1 MLDGIEPTVLV
12 LSPAPLPGPALS
24 RNGADVR
31 VGLDGPTPA
40 ALHAMRLVWLD
51 AGGAVLRS
59 AVVRVGSDGVAAPSV
74 PGAASVRASD
84 PLSGRIAALALP

>member
-1 MLDGIEPTVLV
+1 V
-12 LSPAPLPGPALS
+12 LSPVPLPGPALS
-24 RNGADVR
+24 RDGAGVR

-40 ALHAMRLVWLD
+40 ALHAMRLEWLD

-59 AVVRVGSDGVAAPSV
+59 AVVRVGPGGVAAPLV

-84 PLSGRIAALALP
+84 PLSGRTATLALP